1 VQTSVQCH
9 FHVYPWQGDLTTRP
23 LSVSRGVTGSRM
35 RPVFA
40 FLGKPFTVTCQSRIV
55 PSTCSGSQGAIY
67 TRTLT
72 CNTFLRYSRKFWIPE
87 SRAGDQ
93 KSASRSRSDMF
104 SMISISLSYH
114 TPCFNRKETPQE
126 LQNIFF
132 SLTYDSPS
140 AAFPLPGAL
149 SNFLFH
155 FSSCLNNIT
164 ASNALGA
171 PCSGSAPPSSKAYLY
186 QHLSFRSS
194 VKST

>member
-1 VQTSVQCH
+1 MSESDRT
-9 FHVYPWQGDLTTRP
+9 VYMQRQSGSNLHSHIDL
-23 LSVSRGVTGSRM
+23 
-35 RPVFA
+35 
-40 FLGKPFTVTCQSRIV
+40 QHV
-55 PSTCSGSQGAIY
+55 PSVFEKVLDPGESCRGSEVCFA
-67 TRTLT
+67 
-72 CNTFLRYSRKFWIPE
+72 
-87 SRAGDQ
+87 
-93 KSASRSRSDMF
+93 DMF